1 MQSTVPPPAD
11 PRPDMIVR
19 GCDYIDLR
27 SNFIRVTRQKA
38 ETILAT
44 WVLASDLTGL
54 ERNLILNRYD
64 PQS

>member
-1 MQSTVPPPAD
+1 MPSTVPPATE
-11 PRPDMIVR
+11 PRRDLVAR

-38 ETILAT
+38 EEILST
-44 WVLASDLTGL
+44 WVRANDLTGL
-54 ERNLILNRYD
+54 ERRLILNRYD